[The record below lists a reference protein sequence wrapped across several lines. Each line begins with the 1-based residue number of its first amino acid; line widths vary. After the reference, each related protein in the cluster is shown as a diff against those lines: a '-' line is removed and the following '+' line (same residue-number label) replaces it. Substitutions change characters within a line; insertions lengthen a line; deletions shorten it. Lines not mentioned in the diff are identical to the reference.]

1 MLKKVEEKNDIQ
13 TFGKY
18 KVDLIKYHQQ
28 YANKLGLFDEVVEKY
43 DFNDA
48 IKNVGKDGFYQF
60 LIMNN
65 DKEVGI
71 LEYQITKS
79 DIDKKDIIYIKNI
92 YIEESYRGMGLGKK
106 VINELRKM
114 QYRIELECWYNM
126 PANDL
131 YKSLGAKE
139 IKTRYMF
146 D

>member
-71 LEYQITKS
+71 LEYKITKS

-126 PANDL
+126 PANNL

>member
-92 YIEESYRGMGLGKK
+92 YIEESYRGIGLGKK

-114 QYRIELECWYNM
+114 QYRIELECWYDM

>member
-1 MLKKVEEKNDIQ
+1 
-13 TFGKY
+13 
-18 KVDLIKYHQQ
+18 
-28 YANKLGLFDEVVEKY
+28 
-43 DFNDA
+43 
-48 IKNVGKDGFYQF
+48 
-60 LIMNN
+60 
-65 DKEVGI
+65 
-71 LEYQITKS
+71 
-79 DIDKKDIIYIKNI
+79 
-92 YIEESYRGMGLGKK
+92 MGLGKK

>member
-65 DKEVGI
+65 YKEVGI
-71 LEYQITKS
+71 L
-79 DIDKKDIIYIKNI
+79 
-92 YIEESYRGMGLGKK
+92 
-106 VINELRKM
+106 
-114 QYRIELECWYNM
+114 
-126 PANDL
+126 
-131 YKSLGAKE
+131 
-139 IKTRYMF
+139 
-146 D
+146 

>member
-1 MLKKVEEKNDIQ
+1 MLKKVEKNDIQ

-71 LEYQITKS
+71 LEYKITKS

-92 YIEESYRGMGLGKK
+92 YIEESFRGIGLGKK

-114 QYRIELECWYNM
+114 QYRIELECWYGM
-126 PANDL
+126 PSNEL

-139 IKTRYMF
+139 IKTRYVLEN
-146 D
+146 

>member
-92 YIEESYRGMGLGKK
+92 YIEESFRGIGLAKK

-114 QYRIELECWYNM
+114 KYRIELECWYNM

-146 D
+146 N

>member
-71 LEYQITKS
+71 LEY
-79 DIDKKDIIYIKNI
+79 
-92 YIEESYRGMGLGKK
+92 
-106 VINELRKM
+106 
-114 QYRIELECWYNM
+114 
-126 PANDL
+126 
-131 YKSLGAKE
+131 
-139 IKTRYMF
+139 
-146 D
+146 